1 MLTSLRV
8 KKAFIKRL
16 KRCLEV
22 GSVLGRLMPWLVA
35 RENYVKNKHSY
46 AKRKPNRNK
55 GLSMV
60 GKMKFAL
67 RKLFVNGLFMR
78 KASVLKANKYR
89 EK

>member
-8 KKAFIKRL
+8 KKACIERL

-22 GSVLGRLMPWLVA
+22 DSVLGRLMPWLVA
-35 RENYVKNKHSY
+35 RESY
-46 AKRKPNRNK
+46 AKIKPNRNK

-78 KASVLKANKYR
+78 KASVLKQNKYR

>member
-8 KKAFIKRL
+8 KKACIERL
-16 KRCLEV
+16 KRY
-22 GSVLGRLMPWLVA
+22 SVLGRLMPWLVA
-35 RENYVKNKHSY
+35 RESY

>member
-8 KKAFIKRL
+8 KKACITKLNLRFIERL
-16 KRCLEV
+16 KRC
-22 GSVLGRLMPWLVA
+22 SVLGRLMPWLVA
-35 RENYVKNKHSY
+35 RESY
-46 AKRKPNRNK
+46 AKRKRNRNK

-60 GKMKFAL
+60 GKMKSAL

-78 KASVLKANKYR
+78 KASVLKQNKYR

>member
-8 KKAFIKRL
+8 KKACIERL
-16 KRCLEV
+16 KRCF
-22 GSVLGRLMPWLVA
+22 VLGNLLPYLGVQTT
-35 RENYVKNKHSY
+35 Y
-46 AKRKPNRNK
+46 AKRKRNRNK

-67 RKLFVNGLFMR
+67 RNIFVNRSVMR
-78 KASVLKANKYR
+78 KASVLKQNKYR

>member
-1 MLTSLRV
+1 
-8 KKAFIKRL
+8 
-16 KRCLEV
+16 
-22 GSVLGRLMPWLVA
+22 MPWLVA
-35 RENYVKNKHSY
+35 RESY
-46 AKRKPNRNK
+46 AKIKPNRNK

-78 KASVLKANKYR
+78 KASVLKQNKYR

>member
-8 KKAFIKRL
+8 KKACIERL

-22 GSVLGRLMPWLVA
+22 DSVLGRLMPWLVA
-35 RENYVKNKHSY
+35 RESY
-46 AKRKPNRNK
+46 AKIKPNRNK

>member
-8 KKAFIKRL
+8 KKACIERL

-22 GSVLGRLMPWLVA
+22 NSVLGNLLPLLDVQTT
-35 RENYVKNKHSY
+35 Y
-46 AKRKPNRNK
+46 AKKKRSRNK
-55 GLSMV
+55 GLGWY

-67 RKLFVNGLFMR
+67 RNIFVNRSVMR
-78 KASVLKANKYR
+78 KASVLKQNKYR

>member
-1 MLTSLRV
+1 MTNRIYE
-8 KKAFIKRL
+8 AIDRL
-16 KRCLEV
+16 K
-22 GSVLGRLMPWLVA
+22 
-35 RENYVKNKHSY
+35 Y
-46 AKRKPNRNK
+46 AYFFKGKSGVYEELKDYTFMTKSDLYAVRNVNRNK

-78 KASVLKANKYR
+78 KASVLKQNKYR

>member
-1 MLTSLRV
+1 MLGNLLPY
-8 KKAFIKRL
+8 IK
-16 KRCLEV
+16 V
-22 GSVLGRLMPWLVA
+22 SQ
-35 RENYVKNKHSY
+35 SY
-46 AKRKPNRNK
+46 AKIKPNRNK

-78 KASVLKANKYR
+78 KASVLKQNKYR

>member
-8 KKAFIKRL
+8 KKACITRL

-22 GSVLGRLMPWLVA
+22 NSVLGRLMPWLVA
-35 RENYVKNKHSY
+35 RESY
-46 AKRKPNRNK
+46 AKIKPNRNK

-67 RKLFVNGLFMR
+67 RKVFVNRPFMR
-78 KASVLKANKYR
+78 KASVLKQNKYR
-89 EK
+89 KK

>member
-1 MLTSLRV
+1 MLGNLLPWIE
-8 KKAFIKRL
+8 AKR
-16 KRCLEV
+16 
-22 GSVLGRLMPWLVA
+22 
-35 RENYVKNKHSY
+35 SY
-46 AKRKPNRNK
+46 AKRKRNRNK

-78 KASVLKANKYR
+78 KASVLKQNKYR

>member
-8 KKAFIKRL
+8 KKACIERL
-16 KRCLEV
+16 KRY
-22 GSVLGRLMPWLVA
+22 SVLGNLLPYLGVQTT
-35 RENYVKNKHSY
+35 Y
-46 AKRKPNRNK
+46 AKRKRNRNK

-67 RKLFVNGLFMR
+67 RKIFVNRSVMR
-78 KASVLKANKYR
+78 KASVLKQNKYR